1 MTLPEV
7 PADLWRE
14 ALTLAASLGVLGLLV
29 YALVAAAKHSLHA
42 LGADL
47 GAAGW
52 QVALRWTP
60 ILLGAALGLLPSVL
74 GLPGAWPGLAGA
86 VAGAFSRGVH
96 RLVAKRW
103 PDLALTKAARE
114 WPE

>member
-1 MTLPEV
+1 MTLPDL
-7 PADLWRE
+7 PPDLWRD
-14 ALTLAASLGVLGLLV
+14 AATLGTSLAVLGLLV

-42 LGADL
+42 LGVDL
-47 GAAGW
+47 CNPGW

-60 ILLGAALGLLPSVL
+60 ILLGAALALLPGVV

-86 VAGAFSRGVH
+86 VAGAFSRGLH
-96 RLVAKRW
+96 RMVAKRW
-103 PDLALTKAARE
+103 PDLALTKRARE